1 MTSFTHFAKG
11 GAFAGAIVASAVG
24 LSAQAQAQ
32 SGDLYAGKTL
42 TVLVGLAA
50 GGSADTLVRA
60 FVPHLKRHIPGDPN
74 IVVQNMPGAGGMV
87 AFNYVYEKAAPDG
100 STIILSLWDPLA
112 QALGGQ
118 GLRARYDQYE
128 FLGGISDLRVNYMRV
143 DAVPGG
149 MKTPADVMK
158 AKDIAVGA
166 YASTD
171 VAGILA
177 HLSLKTLGVPHKVVT
192 GYRGGADVFLA
203 LQRGEVHV
211 HNTSLPTFRTR
222 SKAFITSGEGIGLSY
237 LTPSNEKGEFT
248 RRADVTD
255 MPAFQ
260 DLYRE
265 VHGKLPSGPN
275 WDALNWMVQQFG
287 EIAYVGLAPPK
298 TPEPALNALRK
309 GIEATMADKAFIE
322 ESTKRNGLPFEYVS
336 VKDGQQI
343 FKALSNVSPTVLSTL
358 RETLGSMSK

>member
-1 MTSFTHFAKG
+1 MNSIHRAL
-11 GAFAGAIVASAVG
+11 VASSVTCLAAG
-24 LSAQAQAQ
+24 LAAPAHAQ
-32 SGDLYAGKTL
+32 SSDVYAGKTL

-74 IVVQNMPGAGGMV
+74 IVVQNMPGAGGMI

-100 STIILSLWDPLA
+100 STIIFSLWDPLA

-128 FLGGISDLRVNYMRV
+128 YLGGISDLRVNYMRV

-149 MKTPADVMK
+149 MKTSADVMK

-203 LQRGEVHV
+203 LQRGELHV
-211 HNTSLPTFRTR
+211 HNTSLPTYRTR
-222 SKAFITSGEGIGLSY
+222 SKAFFTSGEGIGRSY
-237 LTPSNEKGEFT
+237 ITPSDEKGEFT

-260 DLYRE
+260 DLYKD
-265 VHGKLPSGPN
+265 VHGKLPSGPS
-275 WDALNWMVQQFG
+275 WEALNWMVQQFG

-298 TPEPALNALRK
+298 TPEPALAALRK
-309 GIEATMADKAFIE
+309 GIEATMADPQFVE

-336 VKDGQQI
+336 VKDGQRL
-343 FKALSNVSPTVLSTL
+343 FKALSNVSPNVLGTL

>member
-1 MTSFTHFAKG
+1 MKTFR
-11 GAFAGAIVASAVG
+11 GAASGAAFIMAAVG
-24 LSAQAQAQ
+24 ASGQALAQT
-32 SGDLYAGKTL
+32 SDVYAGKTL

-60 FVPHLKRHIPGDPN
+60 FTPHLKRHIPGEPN

-100 STIILSLWDPLA
+100 STIIFSLWDPLA
-112 QALGGQ
+112 QALSAKR
-118 GLRARYDQYE
+118 LRARYDQYE